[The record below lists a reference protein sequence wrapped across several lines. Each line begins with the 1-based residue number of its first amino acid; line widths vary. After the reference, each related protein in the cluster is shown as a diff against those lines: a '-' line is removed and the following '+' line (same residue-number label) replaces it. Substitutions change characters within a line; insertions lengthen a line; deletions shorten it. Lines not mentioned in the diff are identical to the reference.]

1 MPEVEKLESMVAFQS
16 GAVVSRTLI
25 NKKTGTITLFS
36 FDKEEGLSEH
46 TAPYDAFVY
55 VLDGEVK
62 ITLGG
67 EPYSLKKGES
77 IIMPAEIP
85 HALKAISQF
94 KMLLVMIK
102 E

>member
-1 MPEVEKLESMVAFQS
+1 MPEIEKLESMVAYQS

-25 NKKTGTITLFS
+25 NKKKGTITLFS
-36 FDKEEGLSEH
+36 FDKGEELSEH
-46 TAPYDAFVY
+46 TTPYDAFVY

-67 EPYSLKKGES
+67 DPNNLKKGES
-77 IIMPAEIP
+77 VIMPAEIP
-85 HALKAISQF
+85 HALKAISKF